1 MTGTETNNAGSLH
14 SAAPKTSEEV
24 ASSLRLRPERPPVT
38 RLSRKVLASGTA
50 IALLL
55 VSAAVLWALQN
66 NRTRGPASEELYSTD
81 HHNVADGL
89 AGLPR
94 DYAGVPRDV
103 PRLGPPLPGDLG
115 RPIVAAQTQSGPL
128 AVDAEQQRMNQE
140 SEAARTSKVFASMN
154 VRSPAATTPAETT
167 PNAVPSSDEAYAQN
181 GQDRKLSFV
190 NASIDRRT
198 TSPDRVTKPASRYVV
213 QAGSVISAA
222 LITGVRSDLPGQI
235 TAQVT
240 ENTFDSPSGRFL
252 LIPQGARLIGT
263 YDSQVTH
270 GQSRVLLV
278 WTRLIMPNGRSMVLE
293 RQQGADTGGYAGL
306 EDEVDQHWGELFK
319 AALLS
324 TLLGVGAEL
333 GAGADAGG
341 GNSAVIQAFRRG
353 AGDSLNQTG
362 QQIVRRN
369 LNIQP
374 TLTIRPGFPVRVIV
388 NRDLVLEPYRV

>member
-1 MTGTETNNAGSLH
+1 MTGIETNNAGSH
-14 SAAPKTSEEV
+14 STAPKTPEEI
-24 ASSLRLRPERPPVT
+24 ARTLRLQPERPPVT

-50 IALLL
+50 LALLL
-55 VSAAVLWALQN
+55 VSAAFLWALQN
-66 NRTRGPASEELYSTD
+66 SRARAPTSEELYSTD

-94 DYAGVPRDV
+94 DYAGLPRDA

-115 RPIVAAQTQSGPL
+115 RPIVAAQAQSGPL

-140 SEAARTSKVFASMN
+140 GEAARTSKVFASTN
-154 VRSPAATTPAETT
+154 VRPSGATAPAETT
-167 PNAVPSSDEAYAQN
+167 PNAVSSPDEAYAQN
-181 GQDRKLSFV
+181 GQDRKLAFV

-198 TSPDRVTKPASRYVV
+198 TSPDRVTKPASPYIV

-222 LITGVRSDLPGQI
+222 LITGLRSDLPGQI

-240 ENTFDSPSGRFL
+240 ESIFDTPTGRSL
-252 LIPQGARLIGT
+252 LIPQGARLIGS
-263 YDSQVTH
+263 YDSQVAF

-278 WTRLIMPNGRSMVLE
+278 WTRLILPNGRSIVLE
-293 RQQGADTGGYAGL
+293 RQPGADTAGNAGL
-306 EDEVDQHWGELFK
+306 EDKVDNHWRELFK
-319 AALLS
+319 AAALS
-324 TLLGVGAEL
+324 TLLGVASEIGSS
-333 GAGADAGG
+333 
-341 GNSAVIQAFRRG
+341 GNDNDIMRALRRG
-353 AGDSLNQTG
+353 AGDTLNQTG
-362 QQIVRRN
+362 QQVVRRN